1 MSGPFVPMSS
11 PTSRS
16 TIDVSVQRFDEYVAQ
31 ALYGADGFYTSGRG
45 IAGRRGGDF
54 ITSPEVGPLF
64 GTLVARW
71 INEVWNKL
79 GRPASLGV
87 FDVGTGPGTLL
98 RSLAAAAPECARA
111 WTLHGIDLATASELP
126 DSLEGAVVIANELLD
141 NVPFRWVRSS
151 AAGGEEAFVG
161 DGAIAWQP
169 CPEPLLAEGEYPLV
183 GGAAAL
189 VQSILD
195 RRPARVLMFDYG
207 AATTADLARRGG
219 WLRCYREHQRTNDPL
234 RDPGWWDITTD
245 VPLDQLPLPAK
256 TWTQAEFC
264 AEMGIGDLVAE
275 GRAYWR
281 EHASKPDLNAM
292 RMRSRISE
300 AEALTDPTG
309 LGAFWVAEWD

>member
-1 MSGPFVPMSS
+1 M
-11 PTSRS
+11 
-16 TIDVSVQRFDEYVAQ
+16 QRFDEYVAE

-45 IAGRRGGDF
+45 IAGRRSGDF

-64 GTLVARW
+64 GNLVAQW
-71 INEVWNKL
+71 INEVWKQR
-79 GRPASLGV
+79 GRPTSFPV

-98 RSLAAAAPECARA
+98 KSLAAAGPECAQA
-111 WTLHGIDLATASELP
+111 WTLRGIDLATASELP

-141 NVPFRWVRSS
+141 NVPFRWLRAVAS
-151 AAGGEEAFVG
+151 GGEEAFVSN
-161 DGAIAWQP
+161 GAITWQP
-169 CPEPLLAEGEYPLV
+169 YPDPLLTDGDYPFV
-183 GGAAAL
+183 EGAAAL

-195 RRPARVLMFDYG
+195 RNPAGVLMFDYG

-219 WLRCYREHQRTNDPL
+219 WLRCYREHQRNNDPL

-245 VPLDQLPLPAK
+245 VPLDQLPLPTK

-264 AEMGIGDLVAE
+264 AEMGIEDLVVE

-281 EHASKPDLNAM
+281 EHAAKPDLAAM

-300 AEALTDPTG
+300 AEALTDPDG
-309 LGAFWVAEWD
+309 LGAFWVAEWK